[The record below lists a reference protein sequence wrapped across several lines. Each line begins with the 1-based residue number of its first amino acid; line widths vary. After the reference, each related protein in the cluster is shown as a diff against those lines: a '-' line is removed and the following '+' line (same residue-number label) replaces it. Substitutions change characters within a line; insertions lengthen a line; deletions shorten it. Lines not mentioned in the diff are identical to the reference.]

1 MALKVDP
8 PSMIA
13 HQPQQTVGRSKIG
26 QQRRDKHIGVD
37 HYLVHGPLPAH
48 RRKALR
54 KQNGS
59 HHR

>member
-1 MALKVDP
+1 
-8 PSMIA
+8 MIA